1 MKRRDTPTLHG
12 FIIPHLA
19 SARSVVVSD
28 CWGAYN
34 GLDQVCRH
42 YSVNHSKEFVNEK
55 GYHTNGAES
64 VHNTIKYWVR
74 LDLLIQINSLAQEI
88 NKKHEILVV
97 KVRAHCGNS
106 RMNMWTKL
114 QRKVQHLSL

>member
-1 MKRRDTPTLHG
+1 M
-12 FIIPHLA
+12 
-19 SARSVVVSD
+19 VVSD

-42 YSVNHSKEFVNEK
+42 YTVNHSKKFVNEK

-74 LDLLIQINSLAQEI
+74 LQHYNFGATTLE
-88 NKKHEILVV
+88 
-97 KVRAHCGNS
+97 
-106 RMNMWTKL
+106 L
-114 QRKVQHLSL
+114 QRNVALQCVNYGDTHNGREQSWQSRFVRVAPLCVMYIVVSCLKRLYCENIIDT